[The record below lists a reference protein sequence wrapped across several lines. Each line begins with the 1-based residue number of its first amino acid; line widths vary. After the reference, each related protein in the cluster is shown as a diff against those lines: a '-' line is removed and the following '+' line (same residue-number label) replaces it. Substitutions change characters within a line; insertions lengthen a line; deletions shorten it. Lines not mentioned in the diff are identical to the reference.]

1 MKLMNKNLILI
12 GMPGCGKTE
21 IGKMLAKSL
30 NRDFVD
36 MDEYIEKTLNK
47 TVSQIFENGEQYFR
61 NLESKAAYK
70 LSEKVN
76 LVISTGGGVIKRI
89 DNIKNLSKNGIIIFI
104 DRPVDNIASDADIQK
119 RPLLKDDVSKLYE
132 LFDMRYEIYKKCC
145 DFQVDNDSTME
156 STVKKI
162 LQLLSS

>member
-1 MKLMNKNLILI
+1 MNKNLILI

-36 MDEYIEKTLNK
+36 MDEYIEKALNK

-61 NLESKAAYK
+61 DLESKAAYK

-104 DRPVDNIASDADIQK
+104 DRPVNNIASDADIQK

-132 LFDMRYEIYKKCC
+132 LFDMRYEIYKKYC
-145 DFQVDNDSTME
+145 DFQVYNDSTME

-162 LQLLSS
+162 LQLLSN